1 MDLLPPGG
9 LLADSLPDRYGNAV
23 IDAWLAGQGR
33 AARWLPSGR
42 GVTMT
47 ECRTP

>member
-33 AARWLPSGR
+33 AASNFSAVERL
-42 GVTMT
+42 
-47 ECRTP
+47 